1 MKLSRMNV
9 LWKSALLAVSA
20 AILILPAY
28 GQQDMNPTWYNPW
41 PDASKPEAKPAP
53 AKIAAHKNAK
63 ATHKNHA
70 SATRVK
76 TKQAP
81 APEPLRTAEALP
93 QVKK

>member
-9 LWKSALLAVSA
+9 LWKSALLAVTA

-28 GQQDMNPTWYNPW
+28 GQQDVDPTWYNPW

-53 AKIAAHKNAK
+53 AKIAAHKKVK
-63 ATHKNHA
+63 ATHTDHA
-70 SATRVK
+70 PATQVK
-76 TKQAP
+76 TKQTS

-93 QVKK
+93 SKR